1 MVEAQD
7 ATRVAARV
15 TMAGRLSRF
24 LHLEPRP
31 VSDEAFKEERARDV
45 ASGLEVEPAQGGQPF
60 LRCPVCEADNSKF
73 AEKCINCAR
82 PMQTADVL
90 AWNQHLWKKRTE
102 VQIAPAEDQRK
113 LGEAIAEEIAQ
124 RERAK
129 LLWSEDPTA
138 PFGLRLLRWIPDPTV
153 RFAIGAALA
162 TLFGGGIVTA
172 FNGSRLGGLLALAV
186 VALFLPQTQRRWWR

>member
-1 MVEAQD
+1 
-7 ATRVAARV
+7 
-15 TMAGRLSRF
+15 MAGRLSRF

-45 ASGLEVEPAQGGQPF
+45 ASGLEIQPAQGGQPF

-73 AEKCINCAR
+73 AEKCINCSR
-82 PMQTADVL
+82 PMQTGDVF
-90 AWNQHLWKKRTE
+90 AWNQQLWAKRSE
-102 VQIAPAEDQRK
+102 VQAAPAADQRK

-138 PFGLRLLRWIPDPTV
+138 PFGLRLLRWIPDPVV
-153 RFAIGAALA
+153 RFGVAAALA
-162 TLFGGGIVTA
+162 TLFGGGIVWA
-172 FNGSRLGGLLALAV
+172 FNGSRLGGLVALAV
-186 VALFLPQTQRRWWR
+186 VALFMPQTRCRFWR